1 MGTAEEMSSDFCHST
16 RHIEAASSFCNWKPL
31 RGRSHQERKTNNLKC
46 SCLVVVVQQYL
57 NILIR
62 STACSALL
70 RPKVKR
76 QLRPRGAQ
84 DMMEQMGEEVSRCVR
99 RSRRVQPRQKKNM
112 GWLPTRLPQ
121 SISCRARLAGQQAAL
136 GKVKAVAF
144 YRFTFFFFHQL
155 LEIQVKSSPKLLM
168 SHFC

>member
-1 MGTAEEMSSDFCHST
+1 MSQYKAHRSGELLLQLEVLKRKEPPGEE
-16 RHIEAASSFCNWKPL
+16 K
-31 RGRSHQERKTNNLKC
+31 NNLKC

-99 RSRRVQPRQKKNM
+99 RSRRVQPRQKKKHGM
-112 GWLPTRLPQ
+112 APDP
-121 SISCRARLAGQQAAL
+121 SAP
-136 GKVKAVAF
+136 K
-144 YRFTFFFFHQL
+144 HQL
-155 LEIQVKSSPKLLM
+155 QG
-168 SHFC
+168 

>member
-1 MGTAEEMSSDFCHST
+1 MGTEEEMSSDFCHST

-99 RSRRVQPRQKKNM
+99 RSRRVQPRQKKKTWDGSRLVCPKASAAGL
-112 GWLPTRLPQ
+112 GWQGSRLPWG
-121 SISCRARLAGQQAAL
+121 R
-136 GKVKAVAF
+136 
-144 YRFTFFFFHQL
+144 
-155 LEIQVKSSPKLLM
+155 
-168 SHFC
+168 